1 MKSLKSLLPSRRKR
15 TRRASFSDVAREY
28 TLSLAFAFLVASS
41 LAAQSKY
48 VVAVSLEGGRA
59 YMDEIPAYTLRNKL
73 VLAAVDV
80 CAALKITPTT
90 TNQSVSVVALSK
102 SQQRLTLELKADNH
116 FIKIHDA
123 TNNKPHRVAQLD
135 APLTLYGDRIY
146 LEPSQAALLFGML
159 LDAKTDTLG
168 GTLSFDFSRPFSLD
182 AAKADAPIEPIAR
195 YAIQNVVVEEKA
207 NGAIIRIV
215 ATKPNLKYEFIP
227 PDKNGLAYLT
237 FVGATGDMSAL
248 SQTFKNGFLRRITPI
263 ALRGG
268 ALQLTLEFDA
278 QKYRVKS
285 TDITREQG
293 TNNFVLLVLRDVNVQ
308 EIVEQEDKETQIN
321 VALDEQRSKWKL
333 DVIALDAG
341 HGGKDVG
348 AIGANGSY
356 EKDIAL
362 AIVKKVGKLLEK
374 NWSGVKIVYTRDD
387 DRFVEL
393 DERGKIANRAGAK
406 LFVSVHCNASSN
418 RKADG
423 VEVYLLGLHK
433 TEAALKVA
441 QRENAVIIEEKD
453 YEERYK
459 NFTDENLI
467 MITMAQSAFVHQSEK
482 LAEIISADIARRAG
496 RQNRGVKQAGFMVL
510 WTPSMPSVLI
520 ETGYISNPN
529 EEKFLASEEGQNRIA
544 EAIFEGLEKYRRD
557 YEAQVSRE

>member
-1 MKSLKSLLPSRRKR
+1 MKSIGEFLPNRQRLIRILFSR
-15 TRRASFSDVAREY
+15 FAREY
-28 TLSLAFAFLVASS
+28 TLSFALALLATSFAVA
-41 LAAQSKY
+41 QTKY
-48 VVAVSLEGGRA
+48 AVAVALEGGRA
-59 YMDEIPAYTLRNKL
+59 YVDEIPAYSLQNKL

-90 TNQSVSVVALSK
+90 TNHSVSVFALSK
-102 SQQRLTLELKADNH
+102 DQRRLALELKAGNH

-135 APLTLYGDRIY
+135 SPLILYGDRIY
-146 LEPSQAALLFGML
+146 LEPRQAALLFGML
-159 LDAKTDTLG
+159 LDAKSDALG

-182 AAKADAPIEPIAR
+182 TGKATVPIEPIAR
-195 YAIQNVVVEEKA
+195 YAIQNVVVEERA
-207 NGAIIRIV
+207 NGVIARII

-237 FVGATGDMSAL
+237 FVGATGDMNAL
-248 SQTFKNGFLRRITPI
+248 SQTFKNGFLRRITPL

-268 ALQLTLEFDA
+268 ALQLTFEFDA
-278 QKYRVKS
+278 QKYRIKS
-285 TDITREQG
+285 SDLAREQG
-293 TNNFVLLVLRDVNVQ
+293 ANNFILLVLREANVQ
-308 EIVEQEDKETQIN
+308 EIVEQEEKETQIN
-321 VALDEQRSKWKL
+321 ATLDEHRNKWKL
-333 DVIALDAG
+333 DVVALDAG

-348 AIGANGSY
+348 AIGASGNY

-362 AIVKKVGKLLEK
+362 AIVKKLGKLLEK
-374 NWSGVKIVYTRDD
+374 NWRGVKVIYTRESDK
-387 DRFVEL
+387 FVEL

-406 LFVSVHCNASSN
+406 LFVSVHCNASLN

-467 MITMAQSAFVHQSEK
+467 MITMAQSAFAQQSEK
-482 LAEIISADIARRAG
+482 LAELISADIARRAG

-529 EEKFLASEEGQNRIA
+529 EEKFLASEEGQTQIA
-544 EAIFEGLEKYRRD
+544 EAIFDALEKYRRD

>member
-1 MKSLKSLLPSRRKR
+1 MKSLGEFLPNRQRLIRIFSR
-15 TRRASFSDVAREY
+15 FAREY
-28 TLSLAFAFLVASS
+28 TLSFALAL
-41 LAAQSKY
+41 LATS
-48 VVAVSLEGGRA
+48 VAVAQTKYAVAVALEGGRA
-59 YMDEIPAYTLRNKL
+59 YIDEIPAYSLQNKV

-90 TNQSVSVVALSK
+90 TNHSVSVFALSK
-102 SQQRLTLELKADNH
+102 DQRRLALELKAGNH

-135 APLTLYGDRIY
+135 SPLILYGDRIY
-146 LEPSQAALLFGML
+146 LEPRQAALLFGML
-159 LDAKTDTLG
+159 LDAKSDALG

-182 AAKADAPIEPIAR
+182 TAKATVPIEPIAR
-195 YAIQNVVVEEKA
+195 YAIQNVVVEERA
-207 NGAIIRIV
+207 NGVIARII
-215 ATKPNLKYEFIP
+215 ATRPNLKYEFIP

-248 SQTFKNGFLRRITPI
+248 SQTFKNGFLRRITPL

-268 ALQLTLEFDA
+268 ALQLTFEFDA
-278 QKYRVKS
+278 QKYRIKS
-285 TDITREQG
+285 SDLAREQG
-293 TNNFVLLVLRDVNVQ
+293 TNNFILLVLREANVQ

-321 VALDEQRSKWKL
+321 ATLDEHRNKWKL
-333 DVIALDAG
+333 DVVALDAG

-348 AIGANGSY
+348 AIGASGNY

-374 NWSGVKIVYTRDD
+374 HWRGVKVIYTRDSD
-387 DRFVEL
+387 KFIEL

-406 LFVSVHCNASSN
+406 LFVSVHCNASLN

-467 MITMAQSAFVHQSEK
+467 MITMAQSAFAQQSEK
-482 LAEIISADIARRAG
+482 LAELISADIARRAG

-529 EEKFLASEEGQNRIA
+529 EEKFLASEEGQTQIA
-544 EAIFEGLEKYRRD
+544 EAIFEALEKYRRD